1 MPLAPLYRIH
11 QAQSGDLFQE
21 GDTTM
26 FTRSAIALA
35 LIVGITSSAL
45 AATTQPRQ
53 TPNAAWDGASAAFAA
68 TKRQHSPNPAWD
80 VYDTSGQYVGSD
92 PDPNVRM
99 QLQSDHGY

>member
-53 TPNAAWDGASAAFAA
+53 PSGSTAQIPLGMCTTPAASTSVRTQTPTFACNCSPITDTNSVCERPVFGPA
-68 TKRQHSPNPAWD
+68 TPR
-80 VYDTSGQYVGSD
+80 
-92 PDPNVRM
+92 
-99 QLQSDHGY
+99 